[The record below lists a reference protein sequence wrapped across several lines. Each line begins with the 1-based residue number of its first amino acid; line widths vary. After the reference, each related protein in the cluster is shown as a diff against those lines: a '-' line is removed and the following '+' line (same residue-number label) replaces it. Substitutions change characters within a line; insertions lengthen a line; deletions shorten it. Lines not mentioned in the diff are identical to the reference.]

1 MGWLVSF
8 NQTVSAIG
16 QITQVLGMNA
26 ESLNFCFGSF
36 VHFMERMAFLTT
48 NAVAMLSPKPVFR
61 PGHPRYGEP
70 PESDEEIKSR
80 LRRVR
85 VVKFLLSLVAIYAAS
100 RAIRA
105 VRDLWRRPQLQHKP
119 ALSYDRVFG
128 SSLPST
134 AQNKAM

>member
-1 MGWLVSF
+1 
-8 NQTVSAIG
+8 
-16 QITQVLGMNA
+16 MNA